1 MGALTANTT
10 EKDLEQYF
18 SSFGNVDFVQ
28 VIRSKDTG
36 QTKGNKEDGEKG
48 DDDHRMS
55 LVKEI
60 DFRLAQV
67 FIKIVAKCIP
77 SSISFVEVRI

>member
-1 MGALTANTT
+1 MMLLLKPFLIFSLFILELANQTNNT
-10 EKDLEQYF
+10 E
-18 SSFGNVDFVQ
+18 
-28 VIRSKDTG
+28 
-36 QTKGNKEDGEKG
+36 KGNKEDGEKG